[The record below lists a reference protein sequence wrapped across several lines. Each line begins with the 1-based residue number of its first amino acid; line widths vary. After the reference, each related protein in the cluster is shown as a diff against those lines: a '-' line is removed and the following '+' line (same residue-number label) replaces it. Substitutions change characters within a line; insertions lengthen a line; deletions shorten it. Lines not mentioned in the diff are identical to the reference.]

1 MEIVTVK
8 GSDLRSGMVVDHED
22 CCGYSFKDTL
32 LSVGKLNHKTT
43 NTFKVHRCGL
53 YNDEF
58 PDGGE
63 IDEIRLLYI
72 DPDSDYQV
80 LA

>member
-1 MEIVTVK
+1 METVTVK

-32 LSVGKLNHKTT
+32 LSVINHKTT
-43 NTFKVHRCGL
+43 IGFRVRRCGL

-58 PDGGE
+58 PDGGG
-63 IDEIRLLYI
+63 IDENRTFYVRL
-72 DPDSDYQV
+72 DRDYEV

>member
-32 LSVGKLNHKTT
+32 LSVKELNDKGTIG
-43 NTFKVHRCGL
+43 FKVRRCGL

-63 IDEIRLLYI
+63 IDENRHLYV
-72 DPDSDYQV
+72 DLDSDYQV

>member
-32 LSVGKLNHKTT
+32 LSVKVFNDQEARFL
-43 NTFKVHRCGL
+43 VHRCGL

-63 IDEIRLLYI
+63 IDENRHLYVGL
-72 DPDSDYQV
+72 DSDYQV